1 MINMVVEED
10 DGPCKVILAAGLCS
24 IFSLSF
30 ICWSWHRGNV
40 KYTRHLKEQIS
51 SAASLADI
59 GDEAMKDRRANT
71 CKKEETKIL
80 I

>member
-1 MINMVVEED
+1 MQL
-10 DGPCKVILAAGLCS
+10 LAAGLCS
-24 IFSLSF
+24 IFSHLG

-40 KYTRHLKEQIS
+40 KYTRHFKEQIS

-59 GDEAMKDRRANT
+59 GDDEAMKNM
-71 CKKEETKIL
+71 L